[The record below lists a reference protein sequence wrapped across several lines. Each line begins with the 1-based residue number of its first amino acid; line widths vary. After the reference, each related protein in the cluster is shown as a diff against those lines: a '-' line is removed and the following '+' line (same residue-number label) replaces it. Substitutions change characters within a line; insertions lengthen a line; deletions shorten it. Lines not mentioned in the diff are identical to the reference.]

1 MCYPTLVQKCTGR
14 GPGRPGGFYFGKYG
28 LLGRVRVLRGVLELE
43 IAPVPHRST
52 RSEWRRLALGMLV
65 LAPVVL
71 LLLLP
76 AALGLD
82 RYVVTDASMDGSLG
96 RGSVAL
102 ARDVPPSDLQVGD
115 VINVRS
121 HGQHGD
127 RVNRRIVAIR
137 DGAATVAADD
147 GSVDPMTVSLTG
159 PSSYS
164 RIWLGVPWIGYPFV
178 VDGGWAVLAA
188 VALAALLLAI
198 AMGRRSQPK
207 PVRQPRP
214 RLSVG

>member
-1 MCYPTLVQKCTGR
+1 
-14 GPGRPGGFYFGKYG
+14 
-28 LLGRVRVLRGVLELE
+28 
-43 IAPVPHRST
+43 
-52 RSEWRRLALGMLV
+52 MLV

-71 LLLLP
+71 LVLLP

-82 RYVVTDASMDGSLG
+82 RYVVTDPSMDGSLG

-102 ARDVPPSDLQVGD
+102 ARDVPPSDLRVGD
-115 VINVRS
+115 VINVRAP
-121 HGQHGD
+121 GPHGD
-127 RVNRRIVAIR
+127 RVNRRIVEISGGTAM
-137 DGAATVAADD
+137 VASDD
-147 GSVDPMTVSLTG
+147 GSTDPMRVSLTG
-159 PSSYS
+159 PTSYS

-188 VALAALLLAI
+188 VALAALIMAL
-198 AMGRRSQPK
+198 AMGRRGQPK

>member
-1 MCYPTLVQKCTGR
+1 
-14 GPGRPGGFYFGKYG
+14 
-28 LLGRVRVLRGVLELE
+28 
-43 IAPVPHRST
+43 
-52 RSEWRRLALGMLV
+52 MLV

-198 AMGRRSQPK
+198 AMGRRGQPK